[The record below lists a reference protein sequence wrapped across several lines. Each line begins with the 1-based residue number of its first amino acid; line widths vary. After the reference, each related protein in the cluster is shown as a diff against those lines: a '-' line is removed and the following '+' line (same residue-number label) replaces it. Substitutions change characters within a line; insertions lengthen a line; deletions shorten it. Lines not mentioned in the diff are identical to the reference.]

1 MFTTEDS
8 EGVFFTTEGV
18 FLPRRTQRTRRVF
31 FYHGGHRGH
40 GECFFTTE
48 DTEGTET

>member
-31 FYHGGHRGH
+31 F
-40 GECFFTTE
+40 TTE